1 MDTINKM
8 IQLLNEK
15 GHTQKELTDYLGI
28 EKSVFSSW
36 KNGKSQSYNKYLSK
50 IAEFFNV
57 STDYLLNNDEKITAK
72 YDDNPDRA
80 KVLFRHLQEIPDND
94 REQLIDTLESTIDIY
109 LKAKGLK

>member
-8 IQLLNEK
+8 IQLLNER

-50 IAEFFNV
+50 IAEFFDV
-57 STDYLLNNDEKITAK
+57 STDYLLNNDETSFDK
-72 YDDNPDRA
+72 DNADQDRV
-80 KVLFRHLQEIPDND
+80 KVLFRHLQEVPDND
-94 REQLIDTLESTIDIY
+94 REQLINTLESTIDIY